1 MTTQILGFSV
11 RKICI
16 EIHLDILCLE
26 PLSRGLIARGGGGL
40 LTGQDLLRPTI
51 RVWASSAGQKLK
63 RKPTENTF
71 LNHESSPKFLI
82 KFQCNTKKQ
91 SNKVRYAQGI
101 LPDAQKLICD
111 IFQNSLSFGW
121 LVNPAASNYRQTYWK
136 IATKSFC
143 FYRAVLIPLVYDIG
157 SSGAT
162 FIQNNPAARA
172 PAIGPSRCCGRRVL
186 LDPSTYHSAY
196 KAAGWNMTLWPSNNR
211 GSIRTVR
218 YSGDLLCNAGVES
231 YKWKLTNFNIVFL
244 PIDNQQFWDD
254 YITRHVQK
262 YHD

>member
-1 MTTQILGFSV
+1 MQYQQAKQQSKVCARYSSRCAKINMR
-11 RKICI
+11 RK
-16 EIHLDILCLE
+16 
-26 PLSRGLIARGGGGL
+26 SKA
-40 LTGQDLLRPTI
+40 
-51 RVWASSAGQKLK
+51 K
-63 RKPTENTF
+63 
-71 LNHESSPKFLI
+71 
-82 KFQCNTKKQ
+82 
-91 SNKVRYAQGI
+91 
-101 LPDAQKLICD
+101 
-111 IFQNSLSFGW
+111 LSFGW

-136 IATKSFC
+136 IVTKSFC

-231 YKWKLTNFNIVFL
+231 YK
-244 PIDNQQFWDD
+244 
-254 YITRHVQK
+254 
-262 YHD
+262 